1 MKWNERR
8 GDEMKWKEKKRSSP
22 AAGNAEKHSWK
33 RGQRG
38 CKDSRGA
45 RKGTGGTRGWPVE
58 WSLLKTTTTSYLAFR
73 PPPMAKP
80 LTRELA
86 FLGKEGLSKESESCA
101 GSWTSK
107 RTGVCREGRGP
118 DRGWEKGSHPSYWRV
133 RHRTSAFWPPE
144 AKGRQHDR
152 VATRGSVQVGGGRRK
167 GKPLVQE
174 PAEKTSAFN
183 LQRNPW
189 NTSAHLAEDARPPRK
204 PGCSSSAPPT
214 PSGTS
219 FLWLHRP
226 RSPVP
231 PRPFRRLSKKAHLTK
246 VHKPTY
252 QEYMMGFIIPG
263 QEDIPSQHVAF
274 QTVATVKVGGITPLT
289 SMFPYDKTCFSKLSK
304 VRPTLAL

>member
-189 NTSAHLAEDARPPRK
+189 NTSAHLAEDARPPESQAAVPQPRR
-204 PGCSSSAPPT
+204 PHRARAFSGCTAPDHRSRRA
-214 PSGTS
+214 PSGAC
-219 FLWLHRP
+219 P
-226 RSPVP
+226 RKRIS
-231 PRPFRRLSKKAHLTK
+231 RRSINQLTRN
-246 VHKPTY
+246 TWWA
-252 QEYMMGFIIPG
+252 
-263 QEDIPSQHVAF
+263 S
-274 QTVATVKVGGITPLT
+274 
-289 SMFPYDKTCFSKLSK
+289 
-304 VRPTLAL
+304 